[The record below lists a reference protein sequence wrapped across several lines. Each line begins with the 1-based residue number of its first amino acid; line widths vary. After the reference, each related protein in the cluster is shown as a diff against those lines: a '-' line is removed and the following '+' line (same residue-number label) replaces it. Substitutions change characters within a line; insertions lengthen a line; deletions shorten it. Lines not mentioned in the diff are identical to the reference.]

1 MSSLTMPPAVTP
13 TLPAMNLP
21 PHGHGGHGHK
31 KGSPLDLA
39 STSSSTSTAAAP
51 TAVGTAQNLLGS
63 LFSSLQQ
70 VIGGTPLAAATNLVA
85 SATNAVPGSP
95 ASGSAAVGSAA
106 AAAPKINVMA

>member
-13 TLPAMNLP
+13 ALPAVNLL

-31 KGSPLDLA
+31 KGSASDPT
-39 STSSSTSTAAAP
+39 STSSSTSTAATP
-51 TAVGTAQNLLGS
+51 TAVGTAQNLLGN

-70 VIGGTPLAAATNLVA
+70 VIGGTPLGAATSLVA
-85 SATNAVPGSP
+85 SATTASLGSP
-95 ASGSAAVGSAA
+95 ASGSAAVASAA